1 MLILVDSL
9 KLFLPLAWLLTLEPF
24 LILALS
30 RNISFIMNFY
40 GLLSNNKVRLKY
52 KPDLEMGGGGGRVL
66 KKPNKHNR
74 SRSILQC
81 KFLEE
86 LMSL

>member
-1 MLILVDSL
+1 
-9 KLFLPLAWLLTLEPF
+9 
-24 LILALS
+24 
-30 RNISFIMNFY
+30 MNFY

-81 KFLEE
+81 KFLAE